1 MIKSYPL
8 LKPLTDQLMKE
19 VRAYG
24 ILEVSLEQY
33 QIVCNSIVRFVQSS
47 QVDSYSPELM
57 DSYKDNLDTRCSS
70 GEICKEYHRF
80 QLRVMRMLSSLA
92 ESGIVDFSSTK
103 SHPLKYIVSD
113 ETSSLVEIILN
124 SYPISNATKKVRRLD
139 FSAPSVSFMAAPPSE
154 PSGAHAP
161 LPAALC
167 AEKRC
172 QQSLHALPWPSPL
185 Q

>member
-8 LKPLTDQLMKE
+8 LKPLTDQLMKQ

-33 QIVCNSIVRFVQSS
+33 QTVCNSMVRFARSS

-57 DSYKDNLDTRCSS
+57 DSYKDNFDTRCSS

-92 ESGIVDFSSTK
+92 ERGVVDFSSTK
-103 SHPLKYIVSD
+103 SHPLS
-113 ETSSLVEIILN
+113 TL
-124 SYPISNATKKVRRLD
+124 YPTR
-139 FSAPSVSFMAAPPSE
+139 
-154 PSGAHAP
+154 
-161 LPAALC
+161 
-167 AEKRC
+167 
-172 QQSLHALPWPSPL
+172 
-185 Q
+185 

>member
-1 MIKSYPL
+1 MVKSYPL

-19 VRAYG
+19 VRDYG

-33 QIVCNSIVRFVQSS
+33 QIICNSIIRFAQSL

-92 ESGIVDFSSTK
+92 ERG
-103 SHPLKYIVSD
+103 
-113 ETSSLVEIILN
+113 N
-124 SYPISNATKKVRRLD
+124 G
-139 FSAPSVSFMAAPPSE
+139 SFKN
-154 PSGAHAP
+154 GTAHHM
-161 LPAALC
+161 
-167 AEKRC
+167 KHRGTTRYGGT
-172 QQSLHALPWPSPL
+172 
-185 Q
+185 

>member
-33 QIVCNSIVRFVQSS
+33 QIVCNSIVRFAQSL
-47 QVDSYSPELM
+47 QV

-80 QLRVMRMLSSLA
+80 QLRVMRMLSSLV

-124 SYPISNATKKVRRLD
+124 SYPISNATKKDLRAPTRHFLWYAEQFGIKPQHIDDTIVMSFLID
-139 FSAPSVSFMAAPPSE
+139 EVLVGKVSAHGQRHNMRW
-154 PSGAHAP
+154 
-161 LPAALC
+161 LW
-167 AEKRC
+167 R
-172 QQSLHALPWPSPL
+172 
-185 Q
+185 